1 MPELFVIVFKHVELA
16 WRPPRLILFCEF
28 VASMIGQDQSR
39 IFLVV
44 PDQTKS
50 ICQLNLFATPYA
62 KKINFI
68 AYTLLD
74 I

>member
-50 ICQLNLFATPYA
+50 IC
-62 KKINFI
+62 
-68 AYTLLD
+68 
-74 I
+74 